1 MQIGS
6 AHDPFS
12 EQLITRIDGN
22 LSSLVTGK
30 ARAILLVTRYLQKK
44 KKKKRNKKQ
53 PTWRGVTRGR
63 KKAALTSGPVR
74 VARNIR
80 I

>member
-22 LSSLVTGK
+22 LSSLVTGN
-30 ARAILLVTRYLQKK
+30 ARAILLVTYKK
-44 KKKKRNKKQ
+44 KKKEIKSNRRN
-53 PTWRGVTRGR
+53 
-63 KKAALTSGPVR
+63 AA
-74 VARNIR
+74 
-80 I
+80 

>member
-22 LSSLVTGK
+22 LSSLVTGN
-30 ARAILLVTRYLQKK
+30 ARAILLVTYKK
-44 KKKKRNKKQ
+44 KKERKEIKSNR
-53 PTWRGVTRGR
+53 RDAR
-63 KKAALTSGPVR
+63 KKKS
-74 VARNIR
+74 R
-80 I
+80 INQRTCPRR

>member
-22 LSSLVTGK
+22 LSSLVTGN
-30 ARAILLVTRYLQKK
+30 ARAILLVTY

-53 PTWRGVTRGR
+53 PT
-63 KKAALTSGPVR
+63 
-74 VARNIR
+74 
-80 I
+80 